1 MSYLP
6 TVGRGSFP
14 SPSYIG
20 IMQRSWCP
28 LPASPTLDY
37 AVYGTRSSWG
47 NLSLHAP
54 KVLHIRKLPGCFKS
68 LKVSVIFREHIL
80 PYFCESPQAVNMSQ
94 GYRQTQLDYEL
105 PSTIE
110 SIKNGWQTTC
120 QSGVIVSGLLAVTA
134 AQLLTFFKN
143 TSNFNNVSTPGA
155 RTFLILL
162 CYGSLFFNTSAS
174 ISSFVLIDRL
184 GELQFRAAQKDQ
196 SILPSGGFMSVGA
209 DNLLIRFG
217 AGRLWT
223 CIAWHWVF
231 SYLAGIW
238 CMILQVLTYIWLQ
251 ESAPIR
257 ITMTSLAGFSI
268 LPLVA
273 FLAPLFRASSAT
285 R

>member
-1 MSYLP
+1 M
-6 TVGRGSFP
+6 
-14 SPSYIG
+14 
-20 IMQRSWCP
+20 
-28 LPASPTLDY
+28 
-37 AVYGTRSSWG
+37 
-47 NLSLHAP
+47 
-54 KVLHIRKLPGCFKS
+54 LHIRNFLFA
-68 LKVSVIFREHIL
+68 LKASKCRSVFGNTFYL
-80 PYFCESPQAVNMSQ
+80 YSCESPQAFNMSQ

-105 PSTIE
+105 PPTIE

-143 TSNFNNVSTPGA
+143 TSNFNNESTAGA
-155 RTFLILL
+155 HTFLVLL

-196 SILPSGGFMSVGA
+196 SILPSGGFTSLGA

-223 CIAWHWVF
+223 CIAWHWVL

-257 ITMTSLAGFSI
+257 ITMTTLAGFSI
-268 LPLVA
+268 LPFFA
-273 FLAPLFRASSAT
+273 FLAPLFKTSSAI